1 MTEPRRL
8 RAIPDGRDA
17 TILDWLGAAEP
28 VDARPVLEAAFARLP
43 GVRQVRPWP
52 WDSIVDVLRP
62 IDRRTR
68 QTRWAILLVA
78 VALLMALLIGTLL
91 PGGYL
96 NVPRPSVLPA
106 PTAPLAVAPS
116 VLVGPSASARAIHPL
131 AVPRLAIAS
140 AGKDGRLYV
149 DWSDGTTRV
158 RLGQDITAGLA
169 QPAWSPDGK
178 RILVLA
184 GAADTEQQWEVDPR
198 GADPSQV
205 VLPCTSP
212 CGSRNEASYSRDGT
226 RIVFFEARGDVVAG
240 IPSRCSLMIYDRR
253 SQEVDAVHAFDCGVE
268 EDREPRFS
276 PDGEKV
282 AFWRSRHDLQV
293 RRWPSTRRR
302 SSFATCE
309 PARSSRSLTGRST
322 PPRST
327 GRPTVDGSRSRKTG
341 GRTRAA
347 TSQTS
352 GGSIRMGP
360 ACSRSP
366 IFARAGPGSRAT
378 APTDGGS
385 CSLGSFRRVRGSRR
399 SRRTAASRSRCCLV
413 ASRST
418 SSMCCRP
425 RASMER
431 LGGACR
437 RRRRRSR
444 ATATAAVAVG
454 LISRG

>member
-282 AFWRSRHDLQV
+282 AFWRSRHDLPGPSLAVDEAAIFVRDLRTGKEQQV
-293 RRWPSTRRR
+293 TDWPIHATSLDWSPDGGWITFTKDWWTYASGYFSDVWRIHPDGTGLQQVTHLRSGGAWQPRYSPDGRWILFAWLLPTGSRLAAVSPDGGQPIEVLPGGEQIYQFDVLPATRLDGT
-302 SSFATCE
+302 AG
-309 PARSSRSLTGRST
+309 RSLSPSS
-322 PPRST
+322 PP
-327 GRPTVDGSRSRKTG
+327 
-341 GRTRAA
+341 
-347 TSQTS
+347 
-352 GGSIRMGP
+352 
-360 ACSRSP
+360 
-366 IFARAGPGSRAT
+366 
-378 APTDGGS
+378 
-385 CSLGSFRRVRGSRR
+385 
-399 SRRTAASRSRCCLV
+399 
-413 ASRST
+413 
-418 SSMCCRP
+418 
-425 RASMER
+425 
-431 LGGACR
+431 
-437 RRRRRSR
+437 
-444 ATATAAVAVG
+444 
-454 LISRG
+454 